1 MTRES
6 LKRYIEENY
15 SVEADYPW
23 RKHPSYE
30 VFRHISTG
38 KWFAV
43 IMTITAD
50 KLGMDCKDNIDI
62 VNLKCDDFLGESVKK
77 MAGVFPAYH
86 MNKQHWISVALD
98 GSVDNDTIEMLL
110 DMSYKLTGRKNMRK
124 IL

>member
-1 MTRES
+1 VNRES

-23 RKHPSYE
+23 RKYPNYE
-30 VFRHISTG
+30 VFRHIPTG

-62 VNLKCDDFLGESVKK
+62 VNLKCDEFFSESVKI
-77 MAGVFPAYH
+77 MAGIFSAYH
-86 MNKQHWISVALD
+86 MNKNIGFQWHWMAVWTMIQLKCFW
-98 GSVDNDTIEMLL
+98 I
-110 DMSYKLTGRKNMRK
+110 
-124 IL
+124 

>member
-1 MTRES
+1 MNRES
-6 LKRYIEENY
+6 LKKYIEENY

-23 RKHPSYE
+23 RKYPSYE
-30 VFRHISTG
+30 VFRNNITG

-62 VNLKCDDFLGESVKK
+62 VNLKCDNFFGESVKK

-86 MNKQHWISVALD
+86 MNKQHWISVVLND
-98 GSVDNDTIEMLL
+98 SVDDDTVEMLL

-124 IL
+124 NL

>member
-62 VNLKCDDFLGESVKK
+62 VNLKCDEFFSESVKI
-77 MAGVFPAYH
+77 MAGIFPAYH
-86 MNKQHWISVALD
+86 MNKKHWISVALD

>member
-1 MTRES
+1 MNRES
-6 LKRYIEENY
+6 LKKYIEENY

-23 RKHPSYE
+23 RKYPSYE
-30 VFRHISTG
+30 VFRHNITG

-50 KLGMDCKDNIDI
+50 KLGMDCKDSIDI
-62 VNLKCDDFLGESVKK
+62 VNLKCDDFFGESVKK

-86 MNKQHWISVALD
+86 MNKQHWISVVLND
-98 GSVDNDTIEMLL
+98 SVDDDTVEMLL

>member
-1 MTRES
+1 MNRES
-6 LKRYIEENY
+6 LKKYIEENY

-23 RKHPSYE
+23 RKYPSYE
-30 VFRHISTG
+30 VFRHKITG

-62 VNLKCDDFLGESVKK
+62 VNLKCDDFFGESVKK

-86 MNKQHWISVALD
+86 MNKQHWISVVLND
-98 GSVDNDTIEMLL
+98 SVDDDTIEMLL